1 MLSKLI
7 IGSVCRDSFKVEDH
21 VMEMNVGIDPGDSEP
36 IAGGHSPVLADT
48 NTGPKNVSRAAPRNY
63 SFGGTA
69 AIVTSVGLIVG
80 FGAAAI
86 SRATIVS
93 GLLIIALADNIS
105 DSLSIH
111 IYQESENLEARA
123 AFRATF
129 INFVTRFVVAMSFVA
144 VALLV
149 PTAAVAAV
157 SLGWGLLL
165 LSALTF
171 GVARAR
177 NVSPGREILKHII
190 VALVVVGVSRVL
202 GGWIAI
208 HVR

>member
-1 MLSKLI
+1 
-7 IGSVCRDSFKVEDH
+7 
-21 VMEMNVGIDPGDSEP
+21 MEINIGIDPGDSKH
-36 IAGGHSPVLADT
+36 IAGAHAPAVVDP
-48 NTGPKNVSRAAPRNY
+48 NTGAQNTSRAAPRNY

-80 FGAAAI
+80 FGAASI

-129 INFVTRFVVAMSFVA
+129 TNFVTRFVVAMSFVA

-149 PTAAVAAV
+149 PSSAVAAV

-165 LSALTF
+165 LGALTF
-171 GVARAR
+171 GVARLR
-177 NVSPGREILKHII
+177 NVNPGREILKHIV

-208 HVR
+208 HVQ